1 MDHMRKAAN
10 WSPFACGGYRFIGAE
25 RCSCSLDGIHD
36 YLARRMFSSLSRG
49 ILKLF
54 GWHVTDHRPADMGSA
69 IYLVVPHTSNWDF
82 FVGLLARSSQRIK
95 ANYLAKKSLFDSPL
109 GFFYR
114 GLGGYP
120 VDRTKSTNITDQ
132 IVEYFNTVPDFSIA
146 ITPEGTRSK
155 VDAWK
160 TGFWRIAHKAKV
172 PLILTSFDYSKKE
185 VTLSAPYYVGDDM
198 EKDIAELME
207 YFKPFVGKNPN

>member
-1 MDHMRKAAN
+1 ML
-10 WSPFACGGYRFIGAE
+10 
-25 RCSCSLDGIHD
+25 RCSCTLHVIRD
-36 YLARRMFSSLSRG
+36 YLGSRMSSSLSRG
-49 ILKLF
+49 ILKLL
-54 GWHVTDHRPADMGSA
+54 GWRLIDRRPADIGSA

-82 FVGLLARSSQRIK
+82 FLGLLARSSANIK
-95 ANYLAKKSLFDSPL
+95 ANYLAKKSLFDSPV

-114 GLGGYP
+114 ALGGYP

-132 IVEYFNTVPDFSIA
+132 IVEYFNTVPHFSIA
-146 ITPEGTRSK
+146 ITPEGTRAK

-172 PLILTSFDYSKKE
+172 PLVLTSFDYSKKE
-185 VTLSAPYYVGDDM
+185 VILSAPYFVSDDM
-198 EKDIAELME
+198 EKDIAELTE

>member
-1 MDHMRKAAN
+1 M
-10 WSPFACGGYRFIGAE
+10 
-25 RCSCSLDGIHD
+25 L
-36 YLARRMFSSLSRG
+36 SSLSRG
-49 ILKLF
+49 ILKLV
-54 GWHVTDHRPADMGSA
+54 GWRLIDRRPADIGSA

-82 FVGLLARSSQRIK
+82 FLGILARSGARIK

-120 VDRTKSTNITDQ
+120 VDRAKSTHITDQ
-132 IVEYFNTVPDFSIA
+132 IVEYFNTVPHFSIA

-172 PLILTSFDYSKKE
+172 PLVLTSFDYGKKE
-185 VTLSAPYYVGDDM
+185 VILSAPYYVGDDM
-198 EKDIAELME
+198 DKDIAELME

>member
-1 MDHMRKAAN
+1 M
-10 WSPFACGGYRFIGAE
+10 WSSI
-25 RCSCSLDGIHD
+25 SL
-36 YLARRMFSSLSRG
+36 G
-49 ILKLF
+49 ILKLA
-54 GWHVTDHRPADMGSA
+54 GWRVIDRRPADLGSA

-82 FVGLLARSSQRIK
+82 LVGLLARSGRKIK

-109 GFFYR
+109 GWLFR
-114 GLGGYP
+114 ALGGFP
-120 VDRTKSTNITDQ
+120 VDRSKSTNITDQ
-132 IVEYFNTVPDFSIA
+132 VVEYFNTVPGFSIA

-172 PLILTSFDYSKKE
+172 PLVLTSFDYSRKE
-185 VTLSAPYYVGDDM
+185 VVLSEPYHVGDDM
-198 EKDIAELME
+198 ETDIAALTE